1 MLLRCKDLACGYP
14 GRSVLTDVSFQL
26 KAGEVVVLL
35 GPNGSGK
42 STLLKTLLR
51 TIPSLKGSIQI
62 GGTPLQDLSDR
73 ELAQRVAFV
82 PQEEI
87 PAFGFQV
94 GAAVAMGRMPLSGG
108 FFDSPE
114 DIQAAQDAM
123 EMTEC
128 LALKDR
134 SIQELSGGE
143 RQRVLIA
150 RALAQ
155 GAPILLLDEPSA
167 HLDVAHQLTLIQL
180 TRQLAS
186 KGLAVLAAVHDLN
199 LAAAMAGRAILLS
212 KGGIGKDGPINEIL
226 ADPLLE
232 EVYQVKFARLPTEA
246 GIRVLPERRLS

>member
-1 MLLRCKDLACGYP
+1 M
-14 GRSVLTDVSFQL
+14 
-26 KAGEVVVLL
+26 L

-42 STLLKTLLR
+42 STLLKTLVR
-51 TIPSLKGSIQI
+51 TIPFLHGDIEIEGK
-62 GGTPLQDLSDR
+62 PLRELSDR
-73 ELAQRVAFV
+73 ELAQKIAFV
-82 PQEEI
+82 PQEEV
-87 PAFGFQV
+87 PAFGFPV
-94 GAAVAMGRMPLSGG
+94 GAVVAMGRMPLSGG

-114 DIQAAQDAM
+114 DLRAAHEAM

-128 LALKDR
+128 LELKDR
-134 SIQELSGGE
+134 SVQELSGGE

-155 GAPILLLDEPSA
+155 GAAILVLDEPSA

-180 TRQLAS
+180 TKQLAG

-212 KGGIGKDGPINEIL
+212 KGGIGKDGTINEIL

-232 EVYQVKFARLPTEA
+232 EIYQVQFSRLDTED
-246 GIRVLPERRLS
+246 GIRVLPKCRI